1 MSQLASPLIAG
12 AAFLLSCTTVD
23 PFYFYI
29 DDALPIHRANRWMP
43 VEPSRASD
51 SVVGANVD
59 YGAISLLADDQRSS
73 LASPALSVGDA
84 QRLTLFEAGKNSLIA
99 RVRTYPDTTAGEAD
113 ADPVSPAVAASAA
126 SVLAALDVDIPLPR
140 VSATRDG
147 EVALLWKA
155 AQARVDAVVQDPAH
169 LVWVQSDRGTFIKGG
184 EIDLARSTA
193 AELWKSVRQ
202 LVA

>member
-12 AAFLLSCTTVD
+12 AAFLGLSCTTVEPLYVD
-23 PFYFYI
+23 ET
-29 DDALPIHRANRWMP
+29 LPIHRANRWMP

-51 SVVGANVD
+51 SIVGASME
-59 YGAISLLADDQRSS
+59 YAGISLLADDQASS
-73 LASPALSVGDA
+73 LTSPTLSVADV
-84 QRLTLFEAGKNSLIA
+84 QRLAVFEVAKNSLITL
-99 RVRTYPDTTAGEAD
+99 VNTYPDTTAGEAD
-113 ADPVSPAVAASAA
+113 ADAVSPAVASTAA

-147 EVALLWKA
+147 EIALLWKA
-155 AQARVDAVVQDPAH
+155 LQARIDAVVQDEEQ
-169 LVWVQSDRGTFIKGG
+169 LIWVQSDRGTFVKGG

-193 AELWKSVRQ
+193 ADLWNSVRQ